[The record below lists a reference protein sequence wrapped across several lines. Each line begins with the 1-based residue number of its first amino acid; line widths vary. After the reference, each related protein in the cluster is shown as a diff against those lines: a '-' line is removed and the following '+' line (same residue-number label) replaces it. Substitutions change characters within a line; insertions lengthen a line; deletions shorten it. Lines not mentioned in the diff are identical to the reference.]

1 VTTLERYAQEIDRL
15 DREISAAQASQSIAA
30 EALAHE
36 CAAEFYVEWGKEK
49 IAAVYRQ
56 DAYDC
61 YVKAGAEAEIA
72 NLEQSYPQLRSANSS
87 IIPPA
92 QQFGGTN
99 YFTDEFVATV
109 SHECRNPLNGILGMS
124 EALLEGVFGTLNEL
138 QLNAIETIDRSGEYL
153 LALIDN
159 MADLSQI
166 QAGKLE
172 LDLAS
177 VNIPDL
183 CQSSVD
189 FVERNATQKQIQ
201 LDLSVPINLY
211 GISVDFQR
219 MRQVLIS
226 LLNNAID
233 STPLG
238 GKVELVV
245 TQIGNMTGAN
255 GMPNEIAAIQ
265 FAVIDTSKEIP
276 AIDTNDSATYF
287 SAGQERNVGLGLML
301 VQPIVAAHGGAI
313 SCQSIGKG
321 NCFQVSLPHNTD
333 SFDVTMDDASYYT
346 DGTEDRSEIIAE
358 ASSPASS
365 ALILIVEDNVLN
377 VNTIKSYLTAKGY
390 RSIVANDGQA
400 AIDQTQEHHPDL
412 ILMDIQMPGMDGL
425 EAIVNIRKQ
434 PQLVKIPII
443 ALTALAMDGDRERC
457 LKAGA
462 NDYLTK
468 PVKLKQL
475 HATMQQ
481 LLTPKVESV
490 PMINSVPAINSMPA
504 VNNAPA
510 ASSMDVDVVGDLW
523 S

>member
-1 VTTLERYAQEIDRL
+1 VTTLERYVQEINRL
-15 DREISAAQASQSIAA
+15 EQEIITAQASQSLAA

-36 CAAEFYVEWGKEK
+36 CAAEFYLEWGKEK

-72 NLEQSYPQLRSANSS
+72 YLEQHYPQLRSASS
-87 IIPPA
+87 SMIPPA
-92 QQFGGTN
+92 PQFGGTN

-138 QLNAIETIDRSGEYL
+138 QLNAVQTIDRSGEYL

-172 LDLAS
+172 LDLTNVNVTDLCQAS
-177 VNIPDL
+177 VN
-183 CQSSVD
+183 
-189 FVERNATQKQIQ
+189 FVERNASQKQIQ
-201 LDLSVPINLY
+201 LNLKIPINLF
-211 GISVDFQR
+211 ISVDSQR

-245 TQIGNMTGAN
+245 TQIGDMTGAN

-287 SAGQERNVGLGLML
+287 SAGQERHVGLGLML
-301 VQPIVAAHGGAI
+301 VQPIVAAHGGAL
-313 SCQSIGKG
+313 SCKSIGKG

-346 DGTEDRSEIIAE
+346 DGTEDQSSTTVAEIATP
-358 ASSPASS
+358 SP
-365 ALILIVEDNVLN
+365 LILIVEDNVLN

-425 EAIVNIRKQ
+425 EAIVNIRQQ

-481 LLTPKVESV
+481 LLTPKVENV
-490 PMINSVPAINSMPA
+490 PIINSVPAVNSMPA

-510 ASSMDVDVVGDLW
+510 ANSIDVDVVGDLW

>member
-1 VTTLERYAQEIDRL
+1 MTTLERYVQEINRL
-15 DREISAAQASQSIAA
+15 EQEIITAQASQSLAA

-36 CAAEFYVEWGKEK
+36 CAAEFYLEWGKEK

-72 NLEQSYPQLRSANSS
+72 YLEQNYPQLRSASSS
-87 IIPPA
+87 IIPSSP
-92 QQFGGTN
+92 QFGGTN

-138 QLNAIETIDRSGEYL
+138 QLNAIQTIDRSGEYL

-172 LDLAS
+172 LELTS
-177 VNIPDL
+177 VNVSEL
-183 CQSSVD
+183 CQASAN
-189 FVERNATQKQIQ
+189 FVERNAIQKQIQ
-201 LDLSVPINLY
+201 LDLQIPIDLY
-211 GISVDFQR
+211 CISVDFQR

-226 LLNNAID
+226 LLSHAID
-233 STPLG
+233 STPVG

-245 TQIGNMTGAN
+245 TQIGDRTGAN
-255 GMPNEIAAIQ
+255 VIPNEIAAIQ

-276 AIDTNDSATYF
+276 AFDTNDSKTYF
-287 SAGQERNVGLGLML
+287 AANQERNVGLGLML
-301 VQPIVAAHGGAI
+301 VQPIVAAHGGNI

-321 NCFQVSLPHNTD
+321 NCFQVSLPHNLD
-333 SFDVTMDDASYYT
+333 NFDVTMDDASYYT
-346 DGTEDRSEIIAE
+346 NGTEDRSDIAAE
-358 ASSPASS
+358 ASSTSV
-365 ALILIVEDNVLN
+365 LILIVEDNVLN
-377 VNTIKSYLTAKGY
+377 VNTIKSYLTVKGY
-390 RSIVANDGQA
+390 RSIVANDGQT
-400 AIDQTQEHHPDL
+400 AIDLTQQHHPDL

-425 EAIVNIRKQ
+425 EAIIKIRQQ
-434 PQLVKIPII
+434 PQSVAIPII

-457 LKAGA
+457 LTAGA
-462 NDYLTK
+462 NEYLTK

-481 LLTPKVESV
+481 LITPKVDNV
-490 PMINSVPAINSMPA
+490 PMINSVPAANSI
-504 VNNAPA
+504 
-510 ASSMDVDVVGDLW
+510 DVDVNSDLW